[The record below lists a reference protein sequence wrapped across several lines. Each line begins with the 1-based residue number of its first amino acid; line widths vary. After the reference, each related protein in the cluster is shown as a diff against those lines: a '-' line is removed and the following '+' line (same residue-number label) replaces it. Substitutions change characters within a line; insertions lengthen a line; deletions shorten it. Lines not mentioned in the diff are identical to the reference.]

1 MSIVLAKDHIF
12 SPWLKQ
18 PVIWLVIA
26 CGMVLPFSGQLP
38 TGLFFDDPVNYLPL
52 HTGLE
57 FFSISVAILI
67 FAIVWHTR
75 EMHVDGRSLF
85 LASLFLG
92 VALLDFLHV
101 ISYMGMPDFVTPS
114 APGKAIHFWLA
125 ARLLAAFALLGGVLW
140 ACNQLKKTGWQF
152 LMLLFILTVVG
163 LVSWA
168 QLFHPELVPVTF
180 IPEKGLTEY
189 KVNMEY
195 FISLLYFIAAGLM
208 LYKSE
213 RATQRY
219 WLYLG
224 AAALVMMFSEFY
236 FTLYEKVTDVYNL
249 LGHIYKVIAYAL
261 VYQAV
266 FVVSVREP
274 YQLVQKLQAQHEKM
288 ANQLRESQ
296 QIAHLGQ
303 WEIEF
308 PSNKLTWSEGVFE
321 LFELDSDKFG
331 ASYESFLLACHPDD
345 RQKIDDNF
353 TESVKSKMP
362 YEFVHRLLMKD
373 GRIKWVREQGVTE
386 YDAEGQPK
394 RTKGVVI
401 EITKI
406 FKMEESLRE
415 SELHY
420 RTIAESL
427 PVPLA
432 VNDLEGKVTFLNKCF
447 TDTFGYSLADFT
459 HVDKWWPLA
468 YPDPVYREKI
478 SNDWS
483 LRAEKMQRGEFVD
496 PVEAYVTC
504 KNGMVRTV
512 LSSAVQFSP
521 NEHMV
526 YLFDISELKRAEK
539 NSHELREQ
547 LAQSSKMEAIG
558 HLTAGVAHDFNNM
571 LGAIMGYGELSQHML
586 AAGNTDKVAYY
597 QGEILK
603 AGNRAK
609 ELILQML
616 TFSRLSPEGDGK
628 SAPVVGLSMI
638 VKEVVSLLRS
648 SIPRTVDLNYN
659 IEVDDLRVQVQPVQ
673 LHQIILNLGV
683 NARDSMGEY
692 GRIDITLGTQHIER
706 TLCHSCTKEFSGDY
720 AKISVK
726 DNGSGIPEHILK
738 KVFDPF
744 FTTKDVGKGTGM
756 GLSVVHGLVHALGGH
771 IQISS
776 GSNMGTEIS
785 ILLPLAHSI
794 LHADPVVAQ
803 SLTVNIQGAR
813 IMIVDDEKAMLAMLH
828 ESLSAHGAEILSYDD
843 PILAL
848 GEFALHQEQID
859 LVITDESMPGLSG
872 IALTASLL
880 ALKPTLPIILCT
892 GYSDHANPEVAA
904 QVGIKGFFYK
914 PLVMV
919 DLLRKIDE
927 LLHVKKD

>member
-1 MSIVLAKDHIF
+1 MVLEKVRF
-12 SPWLKQ
+12 YLPWLKQ
-18 PVIWLVIA
+18 PVILLVIA
-26 CGMVLPFSGQLP
+26 CGMVLPFSSQLP
-38 TGLFFDDPVNYLPL
+38 TGHFFDDPVSYLPL
-52 HTGLE
+52 HSALE

-75 EMHVDGRSLF
+75 ENHEDGRSLF

-101 ISYMGMPDFVTPS
+101 LSYMGMPAFITPS
-114 APGKAIHFWLA
+114 GPGKAIHFWLA
-125 ARLLAAFALLGGVLW
+125 ARLLAAIALLGGVLW
-140 ACNQLKKTGWQF
+140 TFNQLKRSAWQF
-152 LMLLFILTVVG
+152 LMLICILTVVG

-168 QLFHPELVPVTF
+168 QLFYPEFVPVTF
-180 IPEKGLTEY
+180 IPGKGLTEY

-195 FISLLYFIAAGLM
+195 FISLLYLIAAGLM

-224 AAALVMMFSEFY
+224 SAALIMMFSEFY
-236 FTLYEKVTDVYNL
+236 FTLYAKVTDIYNL
-249 LGHIYKVIAYAL
+249 LGHIYKVIAYGI

-266 FVVSVREP
+266 FVISVREP
-274 YQLVQKLQAQHEKM
+274 YELVQRLQMQHEKL

-296 QIAHLGQ
+296 KIAHLGQ
-303 WEIEF
+303 WEFEF
-308 PSNKLTWSEGVFE
+308 SSRKVTWSEGVYE
-321 LFELDSDKFG
+321 LFELESAQFG

-353 TESVKSKMP
+353 TTSVKLKLP

-373 GRIKWVREQGVTE
+373 GRIKWVRELGVTE
-386 YDAEGQPK
+386 YDADGQPK
-394 RTKGVVI
+394 HTKGVVM

-406 FKMEESLRE
+406 IKMEESLRE

-432 VNDLEGKVTFLNKCF
+432 VNDLEGKVTFLNKSF
-447 TDTFGYSLADFT
+447 TETFGYSLADFS
-459 HVDKWWPLA
+459 HISQWWPLA
-468 YPDPVYREKI
+468 YPDPVYREKV
-478 SNDWS
+478 SNDWRI
-483 LRAEKMQRGEFVD
+483 RAEKISQGEFVP
-496 PVEAYVTC
+496 PVEANVTC
-504 KNGMVRTV
+504 KNGLVRAV
-512 LSSAVQFSP
+512 ISSAVQFSP
-521 NEHMV
+521 KEHMV
-526 YLFDISELKRAEK
+526 YLYDISELKRAEK
-539 NSHELREQ
+539 NTHELREQ
-547 LAQSSKMEAIG
+547 LAQATKMEAIG

-586 AAGNTDKVAYY
+586 AAGNIDKVAYY

-616 TFSRLSPEGDGK
+616 TFSRLSPEGNEK
-628 SAPVVGLSMI
+628 SIPVVGLTMI

-648 SIPRTVDLNYN
+648 SIPRTIDLNYN
-659 IEVDDLRVQVQPVQ
+659 IEVDGLRVQVQPVQ

-683 NARDSMGEY
+683 NARDAMGEY
-692 GRIDITLGTQHIER
+692 GRIDITLGMEHVER
-706 TLCHSCTKEFSGDY
+706 TLCHSCNKEFSGDF

-726 DNGSGIPEHILK
+726 DSGSGIPEQIIK

-744 FTTKDVGKGTGM
+744 FTTKGVGKGTGM

-771 IQISS
+771 IQILS
-776 GSNMGTEIS
+776 GTNIGTEIS
-785 ILLPLAHSI
+785 ILLPLDNSTIQTDLLAE
-794 LHADPVVAQ
+794 Q
-803 SLTVNIQGAR
+803 SLPVNIQGAR
-813 IMIVDDEKAMLAMLH
+813 IMVVDDEKAMLAMLH
-828 ESLSAHGAEILSYDD
+828 ESLSAHGAEVLSFDD
-843 PILAL
+843 PVLAL
-848 GEFALHQEQID
+848 GEFALHQNQID

-880 ALKPTLPIILCT
+880 AIKPTLPIILCT
-892 GYSDHANPEVAA
+892 GYSDHANPEIAV

-919 DLLRKIDE
+919 ELLRKIDE
-927 LLHVKKD
+927 LLKVKKD